1 MASRLPST
9 TTAIARPRLLP
20 LPRCAKC
27 QKLVERMTEERQDF
41 VGHVKFRVHCHGRT
55 ETVRLDDD
63 QLRGNIA
70 MGVAFGGNRG

>member
-1 MASRLPST
+1 MARSLPVT
-9 TTAIARPRLLP
+9 TTALARPRSLP
-20 LPRCAKC
+20 LPWCAKF

-55 ETVRLDDD
+55 ETVRLDED

-70 MGVAFGGNRG
+70 MGVAFGNC